1 MKKEEH
7 RAAASWRSRPDG
19 ITAAAPVPVANTA
32 DQIRLAAAAPAEE
45 DAWFF
50 QGLADQ
56 GLTLH
61 AAQRNAVRHGEGP
74 LLCLAGAGSGKTSV
88 LTARAAYLLTVRG
101 TAPEA
106 LWLVTFTNKAAAVM
120 RSRLARLPGV
130 TSGMARGV
138 QARTFH
144 SFALALLQAY
154 APPFT
159 LLAEE
164 RARHG
169 FMRRVL
175 RELGLHDT
183 LQAETVL
190 AALSA
195 LKARCQS
202 PADWRPDGYAERD
215 MQRAMMRFE
224 DQKRERGL
232 KDFDDL
238 LVDLV
243 QLLDRDET
251 LVAKLRRRFRY
262 VMVDEFQDTTPV
274 QIQLLRHVT
283 DGHRNLAVF
292 GDDDQTIYTF
302 NGACHLYMTK
312 FCTTY
317 PDAVQVTLDMNF
329 RSNPA
334 IVGLGNAVIE
344 HNKER
349 LAKTMQG
356 VAALPQRNG
365 GDGAETYS
373 YALGANAVFMPRY
386 LRPADGEEEARLLS
400 DHIQQLVS
408 SGKWRYADIAILY
421 RTGHTSRALVEHLT
435 MSGIP
440 FQQLGA
446 EPLFY
451 EHALVKPLL
460 DHLRLALKPRDVD
473 ALGSAIACLY
483 VPKDSCMTYV
493 QQADQGRAKK
503 YPLVHLATCPG
514 LAEFQQAAV
523 KPRIRYIKKLAQ
535 MKPQLAIRDMRREF
549 YDKYTTAMA
558 GEKATA
564 YQETIAETLEE
575 LESSA
580 QRFDTVEA
588 YLSHIDDLRERYAA
602 AAALHPPSKAN
613 RRSAPASK
621 AAPAGQQPSDEHDT
635 LTLMTIHRAKGLEFP
650 IVFLIGITEE
660 LLPHRIS
667 LREKPP
673 AEKEQFSAMQATT
686 AQSSGSTR
694 TSYEGRED
702 SDSDFSNIGSIDGD
716 GKRASAVHA
725 DSPVHAITDTS
736 SSALDVKQTLLEE
749 ERRLLYVGI
758 TRARQELYISSPVI
772 VHGKKQEVSRF
783 LMDAWRGPAPNSSV
797 PPAK

>member
-1 MKKEEH
+1 MKKEEQ
-7 RAAASWRSRPDG
+7 RAAVSWRSRPDG
-19 ITAAAPVPVANTA
+19 VTSAAPVPVAATA
-32 DQIRLAAAAPAEE
+32 DQARLAAAVESEE

-50 QGLADQ
+50 QGLANQ
-56 GLTLH
+56 GLSLH
-61 AAQRNAVRHGEGP
+61 ASQRSAVLHGEGP

-101 TAPEA
+101 AAPEA
-106 LWLVTFTNKAAAVM
+106 LWLVTFTNKAAAEM

-130 TSGMARGV
+130 NSAMARGV

-175 RELGLHDT
+175 RELSLHDT

-202 PADWRPDGYAERD
+202 PMDWRPDGNAERD
-215 MQRAMMRFE
+215 MQRAMKRFE

-243 QLLDRDET
+243 HLLDSDEA

-302 NGACHLYMTK
+302 NGACHLYMTE
-312 FCTTY
+312 FRTTY

-356 VAALPQRNG
+356 VADLPLGRAGNHV
-365 GDGAETYS
+365 DNYS
-373 YALGANAVFMPRY
+373 PPLRANSISMPRY
-386 LRPADGEEEARLLS
+386 LRPVDGEEEAQLLAE
-400 DHIQQLVS
+400 HIQQLVS
-408 SGKWRYADIAILY
+408 SGKLRYADIAILY

-435 MSGIP
+435 MNGIP

-460 DHLRLALKPRDVD
+460 DHLRLALKPRDFD
-473 ALGSAIACLY
+473 ALGSAVACLY
-483 VPKDSCMTYV
+483 VPKDSGLTYV
-493 QQADQGRAKK
+493 QQADKGHAKK

-514 LAEFQQAAV
+514 IAEFQQAAV
-523 KPRIRYIKKLAQ
+523 KPRIRYIKKLANL
-535 MKPQLAIRDMRREF
+535 KPQMAIRDMRREF

-588 YLSHIDDLRERYAA
+588 YLKHIEDLRERYAA
-602 AAALHPPSKAN
+602 AAALKPAKAHK
-613 RRSAPASK
+613 RAAQAPT
-621 AAPAGQQPSDEHDT
+621 AALAGKQSTDEHDT

-650 IVFLIGITEE
+650 CVFLIGITEE

-667 LREKPP
+667 LRDKPP
-673 AEKEQFSAMQATT
+673 AEKEQFSSMQTNT
-686 AQSSGSTR
+686 V
-694 TSYEGRED
+694 
-702 SDSDFSNIGSIDGD
+702 GSIDSTSRTRD
-716 GKRASAVHA
+716 GKAVN
-725 DSPVHAITDTS
+725 PVHLDSTIHSITSTS

-758 TRARQELYISSPVI
+758 TRARQELFISSPVI
-772 VHGKKQEVSRF
+772 VHGKKQGVSRF
-783 LMDAWRGPAPNSSV
+783 LIDAWRGPTPNS
-797 PPAK
+797 PALPAK